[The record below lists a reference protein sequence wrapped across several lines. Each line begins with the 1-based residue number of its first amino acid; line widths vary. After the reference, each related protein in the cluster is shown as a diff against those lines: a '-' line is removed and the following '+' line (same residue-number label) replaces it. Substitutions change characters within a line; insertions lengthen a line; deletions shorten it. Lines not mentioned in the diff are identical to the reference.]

1 MRFVSLGILAVLLC
15 AGCALETGSPSSGD
29 SWGTGTQSAPLRLSP
44 HQGMQAPAPLPIFMD
59 DSTGCNDNPEPSP
72 WNCKKPGAPNPGNS
86 GNGVNTQGATM
97 GASAPNA
104 IHTQPSSQNTLSGKT
119 Y

>member
-15 AGCALETGSPSSGD
+15 AGCALETGAPSSGE
-29 SWGTGTQSAPLRLSP
+29 SWGTEAQSGPLRLSP
-44 HQGMQAPAPLPIFMD
+44 HQAMQAPTPLPIIMD

-72 WNCKKPGAPNPGNS
+72 WNCKKPGSPNPGNS
-86 GNGVNTQGATM
+86 GNGVNTQGTM

-104 IHTQPSSQNTLSGKT
+104 IHVQTTPNTLRKSPF
-119 Y
+119 